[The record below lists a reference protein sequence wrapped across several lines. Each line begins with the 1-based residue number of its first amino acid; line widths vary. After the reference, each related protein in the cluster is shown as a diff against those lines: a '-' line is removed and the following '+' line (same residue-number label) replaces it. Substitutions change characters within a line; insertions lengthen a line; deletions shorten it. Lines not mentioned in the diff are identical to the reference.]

1 MMEYRWLS
9 VEEFCEY
16 LDVKRDTVYKQIN
29 EKSMP
34 AHRLGRH
41 WKFKKEQIDVWG
53 DAGGSAEKP
62 ILYQE
67 IKLSMAEPIHDKIKR
82 SLQAAEGL
90 YHRLVLLV
98 GETGSGKTG
107 VLREVAEEF
116 GSSVVNINLA
126 LSGELLELTAKQ
138 RSLRLPAIL
147 EQIADQAQSPV
158 VLDNLE
164 ILFDKD
170 LQQDPLRL
178 LQSIS
183 RNRAVVASWNG
194 IMNSGRLLY
203 AETGHPEYRS
213 YDSVDALIVEMRG
226 EGLGARDEI

>member
-1 MMEYRWLS
+1 
-9 VEEFCEY
+9 
-16 LDVKRDTVYKQIN
+16 
-29 EKSMP
+29 
-34 AHRLGRH
+34 
-41 WKFKKEQIDVWG
+41 
-53 DAGGSAEKP
+53 
-62 ILYQE
+62 
-67 IKLSMAEPIHDKIKR
+67 MAEPIHDKIKR

-107 VLREVAEEF
+107 VLRYIAEEF
-116 GSSVVNINLA
+116 GSAVVNVNLA

-147 EQIADQAQSPV
+147 DQIADQAQSPV

-178 LQSIS
+178 LQGIS

-203 AETGHPEYRS
+203 AETGHPEHRC
-213 YDSVDALIVEMRG
+213 YDSVNALIVGMDELASKNNG
-226 EGLGARDEI
+226 EAGQV

>member
-1 MMEYRWLS
+1 MTS
-9 VEEFCEY
+9 
-16 LDVKRDTVYKQIN
+16 
-29 EKSMP
+29 
-34 AHRLGRH
+34 
-41 WKFKKEQIDVWG
+41 
-53 DAGGSAEKP
+53 P
-62 ILYQE
+62 ISL
-67 IKLSMAEPIHDKIKR
+67 KIVR
-82 SLQAAEGL
+82 SLEAAEGL
-90 YHRLVLLV
+90 YYRLVLLV
-98 GETGSGKTG
+98 GESGLGKTS
-107 VLREVAEEF
+107 VLRDVAEEF
-116 GSSVVNINLA
+116 GSSVVNVNLA

-138 RSLRLPAIL
+138 RSLRLPGIL
-147 EQIADQAQSPV
+147 DQIADQAQSPV

-213 YDSVDALIVEMRG
+213 YDSVDALIVGMDGTATVDSAKNNREAG
-226 EGLGARDEI
+226 QA

>member
-1 MMEYRWLS
+1 
-9 VEEFCEY
+9 
-16 LDVKRDTVYKQIN
+16 
-29 EKSMP
+29 
-34 AHRLGRH
+34 
-41 WKFKKEQIDVWG
+41 
-53 DAGGSAEKP
+53 
-62 ILYQE
+62 
-67 IKLSMAEPIHDKIKR
+67 MAEPIQDKIKR

-107 VLREVAEEF
+107 VLREIAE
-116 GSSVVNINLA
+116 GYCTSVINVNLE
-126 LSGELLELTAKQ
+126 LSAELLELTAKQ

-147 EQIADQAQSPV
+147 NQIVGKAQLTV

-170 LQQDPLRL
+170 LKQDPLRL

-194 IMNSGRLLY
+194 VMNSGRLLY
-203 AETGHPEYRS
+203 AETGHPEYRI
-213 YDSVDALIVEMRG
+213 YDSVDALIVSMDG
-226 EGLGARDEI
+226 SATVDSANKN

>member
-1 MMEYRWLS
+1 M
-9 VEEFCEY
+9 V
-16 LDVKRDTVYKQIN
+16 
-29 EKSMP
+29 
-34 AHRLGRH
+34 
-41 WKFKKEQIDVWG
+41 
-53 DAGGSAEKP
+53 
-62 ILYQE
+62 
-67 IKLSMAEPIHDKIKR
+67 EPIHDKIKR

-107 VLREVAEEF
+107 VLRDIAEEF
-116 GSSVVNINLA
+116 GTSVINVNLA

-138 RSLRLPAIL
+138 RSLRLPGSSIRSR
-147 EQIADQAQSPV
+147 IKFKSPV

-170 LQQDPLRL
+170 LKQDPLRL
-178 LQSIS
+178 LQGIS

-194 IMNSGRLLY
+194 TINSGRLLY

-213 YDSVDALIVEMRG
+213 YDSVDALIVGMDG
-226 EGLGARDEI
+226 VATVDSA